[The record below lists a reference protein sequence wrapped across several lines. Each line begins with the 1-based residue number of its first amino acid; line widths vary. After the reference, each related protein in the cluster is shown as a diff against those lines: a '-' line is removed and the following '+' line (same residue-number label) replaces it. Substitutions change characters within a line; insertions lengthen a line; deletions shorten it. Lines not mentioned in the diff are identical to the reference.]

1 MLAGLPLLANPSEI
15 PVSADVAHGLRHT
28 MKITFVLPPPSPI
41 PIGGYKVA
49 YEYANRLAERGHSVL
64 LAHLREFEDPPTAW
78 RYWTRYREE
87 KRRSQAL
94 QEQLAWFPLSPK
106 VKVESFPYPMFL
118 RFRRN
123 DAVVATSW
131 RTAAPV
137 AALSPINAAHKAY
150 LLQHVEDWDGAREEV
165 LSTWTLPLSKIVISR
180 WLADVAS
187 SLGETSIHVPNGIAF
202 DEFGSDT
209 PPESRDPNRIV
220 MLWHDLEWKGS
231 REGLEAI
238 SRARKSHPS
247 IRLDLFGTN
256 EAPRDL
262 PDWATYH
269 RSPSRIALRALYNGA
284 AIFVGPSHAEG
295 WPLPPAEAMAC
306 GCACVLTDIGGHRE
320 YAVDGRNALY
330 FPARDVEAASE
341 AIAGLMADPQERIEL
356 ARNAVED
363 ISRFTWERA
372 TDGFLEALT
381 RTESVQ
387 AP

>member
-1 MLAGLPLLANPSEI
+1 MPGGLPFLANPSEI
-15 PVSADVAHGLRHT
+15 PTSADVAHGLPHT
-28 MKITFVLPPPSPI
+28 MKITLVLPPPSPI

-64 LAHLREFEDPPTAW
+64 LAHLREFEDPPTPW

-87 KRRSQAL
+87 KRRSAFVGD
-94 QEQLAWFPLSPK
+94 QLAWFPISPK
-106 VKVESFPYPMFL
+106 VKVASFPYPAFL
-118 RFRRN
+118 KLRKS
-123 DAVVATSW
+123 DVVVATSW

-137 AALSPINAAHKAY
+137 AALSPFHAARRAY
-150 LLQHVEDWDGAREEV
+150 LLQHVEDWDGAREDV
-165 LSTWTLPLSKIVISR
+165 LATWKLPLSKIVISR
-180 WLADVAS
+180 WLGDVAS

-202 DEFGSDT
+202 DEFGLDI
-209 PPESRDPNRIV
+209 PPESRDPSRIV

-238 SRARKSHPS
+238 SRARKAHPS

-256 EAPRDL
+256 EPPSDL
-262 PDWATYH
+262 PGWATYH
-269 RSPSRIALRALYNGA
+269 RSPSRTALRALYNGA

-306 GCACVLTDIGGHRE
+306 GCASVLTDIGGHRE

-330 FPARDVEAASE
+330 FPPRDIEAATQAVSR
-341 AIAGLMADPQERIEL
+341 LLADQDRRVEL

-363 ISRFTWERA
+363 ISRFTWDRA

-381 RTESVQ
+381 GTESVQ
-387 AP
+387 RP